1 MKYKG
6 IKQPFEYLNEQ
17 LANKKPLTHLAKMLE
32 IKIQLFSHCSALV
45 SERISNIEEAMR
57 NAQASANEETKSS
70 AGDKYETGRAM
81 MHLEKEKL
89 SSQLQEVSKMKMA
102 LDQIN
107 PEKKQ
112 VSVELG
118 SLVLTSAA
126 QYFIAVSLGQIKIDG
141 EAYFAISPASP
152 IGRSM
157 FGKAKG
163 EAFEFAGKQV
173 QILEIT

>member
-1 MKYKG
+1 MSS
-6 IKQPFEYLNEQ
+6 IKVKLHDRCVQQVNQ
-17 LANKKPLTHLAKMLE
+17 
-32 IKIQLFSHCSALV
+32 
-45 SERISNIEEAMR
+45 RISHIKEAMGD
-57 NAQASANEETKSS
+57 AQASANEETKSS

-126 QYFIAVSLGQIKIDG
+126 KYFIAVSLGQIKIDG

>member
-1 MKYKG
+1 MSS
-6 IKQPFEYLNEQ
+6 IKVKLHDRCVQQVNQ
-17 LANKKPLTHLAKMLE
+17 
-32 IKIQLFSHCSALV
+32 
-45 SERISNIEEAMR
+45 RISHIEEAMR

-126 QYFIAVSLGQIKIDG
+126 KYFIAVSLGQIKIDG
-141 EAYFAISPASP
+141 VAYFAISPASP

-173 QILEIT
+173 QILEIA

>member
-1 MKYKG
+1 MSS
-6 IKQPFEYLNEQ
+6 IKVKLHDRCVQQVNQ
-17 LANKKPLTHLAKMLE
+17 
-32 IKIQLFSHCSALV
+32 
-45 SERISNIEEAMR
+45 RISHIEEAMR

-126 QYFIAVSLGQIKIDG
+126 KYFIAVSLGQIKIDG

-157 FGKAKG
+157 FGKVKG

-173 QILEIT
+173 QILEIA